1 MRTGDAN
8 ENDFRKEGRVGKIW
22 VWVGS
27 GSGRKGGGDGGRG
40 AQVADLPELPSTER
54 RLASIGLKEIL
65 AGET

>member
-1 MRTGDAN
+1 MGLGR
-8 ENDFRKEGRVGKIW
+8 FREWAKGRW
-22 VWVGS
+22 
-27 GSGRKGGGDGGRG
+27 RRREG